1 MVKRF
6 AHIGLA
12 LCVGVPLAACNE
24 AKTSVVPPAPPRPVL
39 VQTVALEP
47 TTVERTFTAVVRP
60 RIESGL
66 SFRIPGKVVKRLA
79 ENGQRVRQNDLL
91 AELDDSDLRLQFRQ
105 AEAEARAATS
115 SQVQADAELR
125 RSLDLQR
132 RGFTAD
138 ANVER
143 ARAAADEAKG
153 RAERSKQAVELA
165 QNNLEY
171 AQLRA
176 DADGVVT
183 AVSVEPGT
191 VLAAG
196 QIAFR
201 IAQTAEIEA
210 EAAIPEALLDKARGA
225 AASVTL
231 WSMGE
236 RSFSAKLREL
246 SATADP
252 VTRTY
257 MARFAIAELPP
268 TVSLGMSATLTL
280 SETRS
285 EQLVRLPLSS
295 LRDVGQG
302 PTVWVVEGERVAA
315 RPVKVARIDGASVF
329 LSAGLQQGERVVRM
343 GVHKLDPALAVRVV
357 DNFAY

>member
-6 AHIGLA
+6 GHIGLA
-12 LCVGVPLAACNE
+12 FCVGVPLAACNE
-24 AKTSVVPPAPPRPVL
+24 AKTSDVPPAPPRPVL

-47 TTVERTFTAVVRP
+47 ATVERTFTAVIRP

-66 SFRIPGKVVKRLA
+66 SFRIPGKAVKRLV
-79 ENGQRVRQNDLL
+79 ENGQRVRRGDLL
-91 AELDDSDLRLQFRQ
+91 AELDDGDLRLQFRQ

-132 RGFTAD
+132 RGFAAD

-153 RAERSKQAVELA
+153 RAERAKQAVELA

-191 VLAAG
+191 VLAAQVVTMNGKEAKTVNG
-196 QIAFR
+196 Q
-201 IAQTAEIEA
+201 
-210 EAAIPEALLDKARGA
+210 
-225 AASVTL
+225 SV
-231 WSMGE
+231 
-236 RSFSAKLREL
+236 
-246 SATADP
+246 
-252 VTRTY
+252 
-257 MARFAIAELPP
+257 
-268 TVSLGMSATLTL
+268 
-280 SETRS
+280 
-285 EQLVRLPLSS
+285 
-295 LRDVGQG
+295 
-302 PTVWVVEGERVAA
+302 
-315 RPVKVARIDGASVF
+315 
-329 LSAGLQQGERVVRM
+329 
-343 GVHKLDPALAVRVV
+343 
-357 DNFAY
+357 